1 MKQVDFYLLSN
12 QVIDGKYKFA
22 SRLANKLQRLDQSTL
37 IVTDDT
43 ASSELLDEVMW
54 SFSDTSFVAHDRIG
68 SNADGVRDGSSD
80 SVTSKQRPGNSIHI
94 AELQQ
99 ITDDIAQGNYDVLIN
114 LASEV
119 PLFNHHFGR
128 IAEIVEADDTAKAAA
143 RLRFKSY
150 QDEGFALK
158 THPIEL

>member
-12 QVIDGKYKFA
+12 QVADAKYKFA
-22 SRLANKLQRLDQSTL
+22 SRLANKLQRLKQSAL

-68 SNADGVRDGSSD
+68 SNTDGLHNASDGSA
-80 SVTSKQRPGNSIHI
+80 VARQRPGNSIHI
-94 AELQQ
+94 AEVQQ
-99 ITDDIAQGNYDVLIN
+99 ITDDIAQGSYDVLIN
-114 LASEV
+114 LASEI

-128 IAEIVEADDTAKAAA
+128 IAEIVEADDSARASA

-150 QDEGFALK
+150 QDEGFTLK